1 MILSR
6 RKLLKNQELLNKL
19 LELNSCSNVEE
30 LCSKNNIHYDL
41 KDYNILLNEYSN
53 KYLWY
58 IEDEDFEEIV
68 NNLIE
73 EYQKNLKNDINEKK
87 FFDNRL
93 DIPKMI
99 IDISLQDISV
109 EDWIEKEV
117 IRQEDRSNTNIIGF
131 FNEKIIGKIDGW
143 NALKV
148 GEGID
153 IENDDKTIFIELKN
167 KHNTVKKED
176 EVGIYEKLES
186 KLQSDTSFKRAYY
199 ARIIDK
205 KSRCEKWT
213 TRGGRVIKDTLNATN
228 REKYENNPNYR
239 IDKKKI
245 YRIFDNDNVYIISG
259 DRLYEML
266 TGDKYAFKKLIE
278 ALPCVFKNLGYGKSF
293 NEYGQLENY
302 LIYKNFSLSKYLG
315 YENVNFDKNLNE
327 ISTKDIDNF
336 RVDFATKEYI
346 LYKSTPKENIEIK
359 LYNSG
364 NPRKIEI
371 LKNKRLIYENYFEV
385 IHNGEKIYL
394 EIYCQEEYIN
404 IKANS
409 SINYHRQ
416 YLSISFLKDLL

>member
-58 IEDEDFEEIV
+58 IEDEDFEEVV

-99 IDISLQDISV
+99 IDISLQDIFV
-109 EDWIEKEV
+109 EDWIAKEV
-117 IRQEDRSNTNIIGF
+117 VRQEDRSNTNTIGF

-167 KHNTVKKED
+167 KHNTVKGED

-186 KLQSDTSFKRAYY
+186 KLENEKTFKKAYY

-205 KSRCEKWT
+205 KSQDEKWT
-213 TRGGRVIKDTLNATN
+213 GKRKTKITISPSNKK
-228 REKYENNPNYR
+228 EYENNPNYLT
-239 IDKKKI
+239 KGNSLYKI
-245 YRIFDNDNVYIISG
+245 FNNDYIHIISG
-259 DRLYEML
+259 DRLYEIL
-266 TGDKYAFKKLIE
+266 TGDRYAFKKLID
-278 ALPCVFKNLGYGKSF
+278 ALPWVFKNLGYGKNF
-293 NEYGQLENY
+293 NEYGRVENY
-302 LIYKNFSLSKYLG
+302 LISKNFSLSNYLG
-315 YENVNFDKNLNE
+315 YEDITFNKNINE
-327 ISTKDIDNF
+327 VSNKEINDFKLISSC
-336 RVDFATKEYI
+336 KEYQ
-346 LYKSTPKENIEIK
+346 LYKSFPRENIEIK
-359 LYNSG
+359 LYSKG
-364 NPRKIEI
+364 NHKKIEI
-371 LKNKRLIYENYFEV
+371 LKNKRLIYENYFKVKYEEES
-385 IHNGEKIYL
+385 ILNISL
-394 EIYCQEEYIN
+394 SEEYIN
-404 IKANS
+404 VKVNS
-409 SINYHRQ
+409 SINPSCQ
-416 YLSISFLKDLL
+416 YLNIKFLKDLL